1 MPNNQHVV
9 EAARILSQMNA
20 CMPDRESLTRAQRVL
35 AEALEQAER
44 RGRDQTGRRKESSG

>member
-1 MPNNQHVV
+1 MPNNQHVT

-35 AEALEQAER
+35 AEALERAER
-44 RGRDQTGRRKESSG
+44 RGREAIGRQKESSG